1 MMNEGK
7 GLLLKL
13 KGGIPFADFEMRV
26 MLNVILHYKY
36 LVSFVLQIL
45 FICICYTLSP
55 SLSPSV
61 LLSLS
66 LSLSFSR
73 REQCVLIDCKISKR

>member
-55 SLSPSV
+55 SLTP
-61 LLSLS
+61 LYFSLS
-66 LSLSFSR
+66 LSLYLSVGENNVF
-73 REQCVLIDCKISKR
+73 